1 MKEIVRRMLWI
12 GAAIVLWVGGSG
24 CQSMTGPAS
33 ASFASVTIGGRESR
47 EVIAT
52 TIKVFE
58 SHGYKTIVAG
68 ENLVFEQEGSQW
80 DHTAYSLGGQPVVN
94 RVRAQVVNL
103 GGGACRVQC
112 TAYIVRDPG
121 TSYEDAIRLQRPRSG
136 PYREML
142 KEVMQRM
149 TDVTIVKP

>member
-12 GAAIVLWVGGSG
+12 GAASVLWVGGSG
-24 CQSMTGPAS
+24 CQSMMGPAS
-33 ASFASVTIGGRESR
+33 ASFASVTIGGYEPR

-58 SHGYKTIVAG
+58 SHGYKTIVTG
-68 ENLVFEQEGSQW
+68 ENLIFEREGSQW
-80 DHTAYSLGGQPVVN
+80 DQTAYAIGGSPVVN
-94 RVRAQVVNL
+94 RVRAQVVDL
-103 GGGACRVQC
+103 GGAACRVQC

-121 TSYEDAIRLQRPRSG
+121 TSYEDAIRLQSPRSG
-136 PYREML
+136 PYREMMN
-142 KEVMQRM
+142 EVMRRM